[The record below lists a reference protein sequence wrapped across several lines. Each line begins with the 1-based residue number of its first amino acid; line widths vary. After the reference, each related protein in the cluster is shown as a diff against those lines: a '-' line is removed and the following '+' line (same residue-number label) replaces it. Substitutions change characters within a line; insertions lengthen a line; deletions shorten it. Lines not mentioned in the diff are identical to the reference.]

1 MINVGDLVKFFD
13 YDECAANRDQWLA
26 TGTRDDYWCIG
37 IVTEIRHE
45 PWDDD
50 WDPSCLPCVVVT
62 SNCHSQPIVMPN
74 ENNIGT
80 WVEVIC
86 EVR

>member
-13 YDECAANRDQWLA
+13 YDECAANR
-26 TGTRDDYWCIG
+26 GRIVPSDDYWRIG
-37 IVTEIRHE
+37 IVTEIRNE

-50 WDPSCLPCVVVT
+50 WDPDCLPCVVVT

>member
-13 YDECAANRDQWLA
+13 YDECAANR
-26 TGTRDDYWCIG
+26 GRIVPSDDYWRIG
-37 IVTEIRHE
+37 IVTEIRNE

-80 WVEVIC
+80 WVELIC

>member
-13 YDECAANRDQWLA
+13 YDECAANR
-26 TGTRDDYWCIG
+26 GRIVPSDDYWRIG
-37 IVTEIRHE
+37 IVTEIRNE

-74 ENNIGT
+74 KHNIGT
-80 WVEVIC
+80 WVEVIS
-86 EVR
+86 ESR

>member
-13 YDECAANRDQWLA
+13 YDECAANR
-26 TGTRDDYWCIG
+26 GRIVPSDDYWRIG
-37 IVTEIRHE
+37 IVTEIRNE

-86 EVR
+86 EAR

>member
-13 YDECAANRDQWLA
+13 YDECAANR
-26 TGTRDDYWCIG
+26 GRIVPSDDYWRIG
-37 IVTEIRHE
+37 IVTEIRNE

>member
-1 MINVGDLVKFFD
+1 MISVGDLVRFFD
-13 YDECAANRDQWLA
+13 YDACAANR
-26 TGTRDDYWCIG
+26 GRIVPRDDYWRIG
-37 IVTEIRHE
+37 IVTEIRNE

-74 ENNIGT
+74 KNNIGT